1 MKKISLMKKI
11 LLTLLLIAA
20 GAELAAQTGRNPNPL
35 RVGMTCTMIPSHQV
49 RMKLFGGIMII
60 VIPEK
65 GWLTI
70 GPYYP
75 KWNMPSC
82 TLPIPPSQ

>member
-35 RVGMTCTMIPSHQV
+35 RVLV
-49 RMKLFGGIMII
+49 
-60 VIPEK
+60 
-65 GWLTI
+65 
-70 GPYYP
+70 
-75 KWNMPSC
+75 
-82 TLPIPPSQ
+82 